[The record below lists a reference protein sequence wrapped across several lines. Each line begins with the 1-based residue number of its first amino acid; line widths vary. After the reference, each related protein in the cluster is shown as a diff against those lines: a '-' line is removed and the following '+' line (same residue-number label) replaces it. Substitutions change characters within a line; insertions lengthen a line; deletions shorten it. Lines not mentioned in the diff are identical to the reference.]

1 MENSHAN
8 CSLGVRRLAFTG
20 SLDGRTDLRVVSVDP
35 TTAKVGDIVTVNGD
49 AIDKGNVDTLYLTD
63 GKTDIKVEMTEQ
75 SAKAIK
81 FKVPDAA
88 KAHRW
93 AVMVHTTK
101 DQLIEEPVRVTIE

>member
-1 MENSHAN
+1 MRIVLWA
-8 CSLGVRRLAFTG
+8 CVGLLSLRASMGAQ
-20 SLDGRTDLRVVSVDP
+20 DMRVTSVDP

-49 AIDKGNVDTLYLTD
+49 AIEKANVDMLYLTD
-63 GKTDIKVEMTEQ
+63 GKTDIKVEVTEQ

-93 AVMVHTTK
+93 ALMVHTTK
-101 DQLIEEPVRVTIE
+101 DQLIEEPVHVTIE

>member
-1 MENSHAN
+1 MRIVLWA
-8 CSLGVRRLAFTG
+8 CVGLLSLRASMGAQDMRITG
-20 SLDGRTDLRVVSVDP
+20 IDP
-35 TTAKVGDIVTVNGD
+35 PTAKVGDIVTVNGD
-49 AIDKGNVDTLYLTD
+49 AIEKANVDMLYLTD
-63 GKTDIKVEMTEQ
+63 GKTDIKVEVTEQ

-101 DQLIEEPVRVTIE
+101 DQLIEEPVHVTVQ